1 MTWHTNP
8 AVIHLRSLA
17 RKAGLTRPLNRL
29 MPNRGYEAA
38 FDDALFATIEA
49 GDTVWDIGANIGHYT
64 AKFGEAV
71 GPQGRVVAFEPFP
84 ASLERL
90 RAATR
95 ELEMVQIVPAAMG
108 SAEGTM
114 QMAVG
119 GDAIGATNR
128 VVETGGTADAT
139 VEMLTGD
146 LVIERAL
153 ATSPQVIKIDTE
165 GFELDVLTGMTG
177 LLHDST
183 VSAVFVE
190 VHFGLLADRGQPQAP
205 GEIEALLGRAGFATR
220 WVDPSH
226 IAAERG

>member
-8 AVIHLRSLA
+8 AVVRLRSLA
-17 RKAGLTRPLNRL
+17 RRAGLTRQLSRL

-38 FDDALFATIEA
+38 FDDALFSKIEA
-49 GDTVWDIGANIGHYT
+49 GDTVWDIGANVGHYT

-71 GPQGRVVAFEPFP
+71 GPKGRVVAFEPFP

-90 RAATR
+90 RAATE

-108 SAEGTM
+108 SSEGTM

-128 VVETGGTADAT
+128 VVETGGAADAT

-153 ATSPQVIKIDTE
+153 AAPPQVIKIDTE
-165 GFELDVLTGMTG
+165 GFELDVLTGMIC
-177 LLHDST
+177 LLQDRT
-183 VSAVFVE
+183 VSSVFVE

-205 GEIEALLGRAGFATR
+205 SEIEALLGRAGFATR
-220 WVDPSH
+220 WVDRSH